1 MTDDTK
7 EDIVIEACAS
17 ASQPGWL
24 ALRQALWSDGKP
36 EEHLAEMASAIAEPS
51 RYAQFVA
58 YGPAREPV
66 GLAEASIRTDYVNGT
81 STSPVAFLEGIYV
94 IPEARQTG
102 VAAALVA
109 EVCRWAGAMGCMEL
123 GSDALIENTVSH
135 AVHRALGFE
144 EMERVVFF
152 RKTL

>member
-1 MTDDTK
+1 MTDDTPD
-7 EDIVIEACAS
+7 EIIVEPCMS
-17 ASQPGWL
+17 ASHPGWL
-24 ALRQALWSDGKP
+24 DLRQALWSDGTP

-58 YGPAREPV
+58 CRPARKPV
-66 GLAEASIRTDYVNGT
+66 GLAEASIRSDYVNGT

-94 IPEARQTG
+94 IPGARQTG

-109 EVCRWAGAMGCMEL
+109 EVCRWAAAMGCKEI
-123 GSDALIENTVSH
+123 GSDALLENTVSH